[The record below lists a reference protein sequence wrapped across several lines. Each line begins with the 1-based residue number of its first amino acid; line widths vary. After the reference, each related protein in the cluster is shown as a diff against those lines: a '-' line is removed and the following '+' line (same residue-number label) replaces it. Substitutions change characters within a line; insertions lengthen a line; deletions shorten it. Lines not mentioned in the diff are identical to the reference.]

1 MELSRPGALSELLG
15 RKVVDQS
22 GRRLGRVYEAK
33 GHWER
38 DGTVVID
45 ELILGRGGARSCSP
59 TTTCGSSPGGRS
71 SSYPTKPWWCG
82 GSASRRVRV
91 GRI

>member
-1 MELSRPGALSELLG
+1 VELSRPGALSELLG

-45 ELILGRGGARSCSP
+45 ELILSRSGLRRRLRG
-59 TTTCGSSPGGRS
+59 PGG
-71 SSYPTKPWWCG
+71 PDEQAVPWDQVVELPG
-82 GSASRRVRV
+82 ETVVVRR
-91 GRI
+91 

>member
-1 MELSRPGALSELLG
+1 MELRDKAALSELLG

-22 GRRLGRVYEAK
+22 GRRVGRVYEAK

-45 ELILGRGGARSCSP
+45 ELILSSGGLRRRLRG
-59 TTTCGSSPGGRS
+59 PGGPEKHS
-71 SSYPTKPWWCG
+71 VPWE
-82 GSASRRVRV
+82 SVVDLRDEHVVVR
-91 GRI
+91 G